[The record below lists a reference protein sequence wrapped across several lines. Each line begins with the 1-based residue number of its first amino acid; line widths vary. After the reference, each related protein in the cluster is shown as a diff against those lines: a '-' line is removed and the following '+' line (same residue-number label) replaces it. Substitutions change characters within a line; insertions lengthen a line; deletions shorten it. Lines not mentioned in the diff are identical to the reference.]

1 MRRIGAID
9 RDKTKVTAQ
18 ALRRLAFT
26 ALAVLLAA
34 CGGSV
39 GPSPNVV
46 DPLVITVQPA
56 TATIYPGVATTILI
70 TGGTGSYV
78 VVSDNQ
84 ATVPIATAAVGHAL
98 TVIANPVT
106 AETVVTLTVRDTGT
120 TPQKTVTLTVRPGTI
135 ANAVTITP
143 SSSECAPTLC
153 SGGDALVAATISQA
167 GIPLPAR
174 SVRFEVVSGDIR
186 FITTPAGT
194 TPEVLATTQTTTSDQ
209 GGVARVRVRAL
220 PGVASQTAL
229 IQITDPETLAFIRVA
244 IRITQFTGVG
254 NAVFFSIPTS
264 MTFTGPFIG
273 QCASNVSAGVGIF
286 GGTPPYNVL
295 STAPGTI
302 TVIPEVVPNNGG
314 RFTVNIFGSACFTDV
329 PITITDAAGRTI
341 SVTVTNQQGTTA
353 APAPAVTIAPA
364 NVVVDC
370 GQTASFIVSG
380 GTTPISGSVNNGNFV
395 VTVAGRS
402 VSVMRLGMPPALP
415 PPPPPPPPP
424 TITGTVT
431 VTDGATSASATVTAP
446 ATCS

>member
-1 MRRIGAID
+1 M
-9 RDKTKVTAQ
+9 TAH
-18 ALRRLAFT
+18 ALRRTAFA

-56 TATIYPGVATTILI
+56 TATIYPGVATTLVI

-84 ATVPIATAAVGHAL
+84 ATLPIATAAVGHSL

-120 TPQKTVTLTVRPGTI
+120 APQKTVTLTVRPGTI
-135 ANAVTITP
+135 ANSVTITP
-143 SSSECAPTLC
+143 SSSECGPTLC

-194 TPEVLATTQTTTSDQ
+194 TPEVLAITQTTTSDQ

-220 PGVASQTAL
+220 SGVPSQTAL

-273 QCASNVSAGVGIF
+273 QCPTNFSGGVGVF
-286 GGTPPYNVL
+286 GGTPPYNIL

-302 TVIPEVVPNNGG
+302 NVAPDVVPNNGG
-314 RFTVNIFGSACFTDV
+314 RFTVSVFGTACFTDV
-329 PITITDAAGRTI
+329 PVTITDASGRTI
-341 SVTVTNQQGTTA
+341 SVTITAREGTLPAPAPPVAVAPTSFALGCGATATLVITGGTQPYSAGSGSPRLVVTPPAGNSVSVTRVTPDVPPFPPMPPGTTA
-353 APAPAVTIAPA
+353 TAV
-364 NVVVDC
+364 
-370 GQTASFIVSG
+370 
-380 GTTPISGSVNNGNFV
+380 
-395 VTVAGRS
+395 
-402 VSVMRLGMPPALP
+402 
-415 PPPPPPPPP
+415 
-424 TITGTVT
+424 VT
-431 VTDGATSASATVTAP
+431 VTDGTTTASSTGTVSFNCP
-446 ATCS
+446 